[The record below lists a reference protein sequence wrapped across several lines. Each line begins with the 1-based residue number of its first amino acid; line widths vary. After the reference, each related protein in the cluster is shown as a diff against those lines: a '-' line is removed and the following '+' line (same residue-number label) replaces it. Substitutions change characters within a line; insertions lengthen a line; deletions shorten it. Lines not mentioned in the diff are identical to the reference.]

1 MIALPQW
8 YRILDDL
15 SLDKQVIP
23 RDVRTRWNA
32 TYDML
37 EEAYLLKGAVNKI
50 TKMRDMKLRQYE
62 IDGHE
67 WDLLRQLRDL
77 LKVSISSFL
86 ANKSYKTF

>member
-1 MIALPQW
+1 
-8 YRILDDL
+8 
-15 SLDKQVIP
+15 
-23 RDVRTRWNA
+23 
-32 TYDML
+32 ML

-50 TKMRDMKLRQYE
+50 TEMRDMKLRQYE